1 MVIENENERPA
12 LALREQKETSA
23 RFWTIVDRNDPFY
36 CVMCNGMWGFDICEN
51 AIRFDAKPDAEEYIR
66 EQLPSSAQESATA
79 AFIEINTTIHY

>member
-36 CVMCNGMWGFDICEN
+36 CVMRHGMWGFDICEN
-51 AIRFDAKPDAEEYIR
+51 AIRFDTKPEAEEYIR
-66 EQLPSSAQESATA
+66 EQLPPGNSATA
-79 AFIEINTTIHY
+79 AFVEIETRIHY